1 MSATSRGRCP
11 TSARAVSAYE
21 PIRLQPAGARGVSRT
36 DASRPVLETGRYEE
50 ATLDLGR
57 RPRGAA
63 SRALRRDFRNGPEM
77 MFPMALA
84 LPLALL
90 PIVSL
95 MATLR
100 WMAVS

>member
-1 MSATSRGRCP
+1 
-11 TSARAVSAYE
+11 
-21 PIRLQPAGARGVSRT
+21 
-36 DASRPVLETGRYEE
+36 
-50 ATLDLGR
+50 
-57 RPRGAA
+57 
-63 SRALRRDFRNGPEM
+63 M

-100 WMAVS
+100 WMAVSSS

>member
-1 MSATSRGRCP
+1 
-11 TSARAVSAYE
+11 
-21 PIRLQPAGARGVSRT
+21 
-36 DASRPVLETGRYEE
+36 
-50 ATLDLGR
+50 
-57 RPRGAA
+57 
-63 SRALRRDFRNGPEM
+63 M

-100 WMAVS
+100 WMAVSSG